1 MPFIRDVSANYHS
14 DKPSK
19 CYARRYTCMV
29 HVRSYIALRLY
40 RDTGLW
46 TLRTAIY
53 WSYTVSFLPIKCN
66 DSLTITPLPAYSAVE
81 KLTFI
86 KFSKKT
92 GFDISCKL
100 STLYFEML
108 SAEIFTQ
115 HANCACIVLVKE
127 LKLLY
132 TLS

>member
-1 MPFIRDVSANYHS
+1 MHAVIHAWYMSRLIS
-14 DKPSK
+14 
-19 CYARRYTCMV
+19 
-29 HVRSYIALRLY
+29 RSVYIAIA
-40 RDTGLW
+40 DSGPP
-46 TLRTAIY
+46 RTAIY

-66 DSLTITPLPAYSAVE
+66 DSLTITPLLAYSAVE

-115 HANCACIVLVKE
+115 HAKCACIVLVKE